1 MEFINIKIIRTFVI
15 AVCTHAVCAA
25 ELTEWRK
32 EADIPLNKC
41 NLETIV
47 GFYLI
52 NNSRIQAEF
61 ATATIP
67 LLNEQRKLVDKVPN
81 KNKSVGEQFNKEDF
95 SKFNAI
101 REKMM
106 SINLKQLTESN
117 RLRDMEMMEKMTQV
131 ADRNYRF
138 STELD
143 EKNSEYIYQ
152 LALYGLRVYDDMNP
166 YKSVEIDTK
175 NCSFDLA
182 IATLQ
187 DEPSKVMNSI
197 NVDELFR
204 KMQSLANR
212 NNMKKIDRT
221 KLSTIDKKEY
231 DKLMEEYRPFDRSA
245 TFYKDLN
252 NIGLMNKSSVVIY
265 DSLRRDFDIY
275 GSSNDYGKTLKNLKI
290 KKLVDERTL
299 QTIELIENLSMKI
312 PSEMS
317 KSLASRADYVKGLD
331 KK

>member
-1 MEFINIKIIRTFVI
+1 MGFINIKIIRIFVV
-15 AVCTHAVCAA
+15 AVCTLNVFAV

-47 GFYLI
+47 SFYIL

-61 ATATIP
+61 ATATTP
-67 LLNEQRKLVDKVPN
+67 LLDEQRKLVDKVPN

-95 SKFNAI
+95 SKFNAN

-106 SINLKQLTESN
+106 SINLKQLIESN
-117 RLRDMEMMEKMTQV
+117 RLRDIEMMEKMTQV

-152 LALYGLRVYDDMNP
+152 LALYGLRVYDEMNP
-166 YKSVEIDTK
+166 NKSVEIDTK

-182 IATLQ
+182 LSKIQ

-197 NVDELFR
+197 NVDDLFR
-204 KMQSLANR
+204 KMQNLASR
-212 NNMKKIDRT
+212 NSMKKIDRT
-221 KLSTIDKKEY
+221 KLSSTDKKEY
-231 DKLMEEYRPFDRSA
+231 DKLMEEYRPFDRAA

-252 NIGLMNKSSVVIY
+252 NIGLMNKSSLVIY
-265 DSLRRDFDIY
+265 DSLRKDFELY
-275 GSSNDYGKTLKNLKI
+275 GSSNDYGKTLKGIKI

-299 QTIELIENLSMKI
+299 KTIDLIENLSTKI

-317 KSLASRADYVKGLD
+317 KSLASRADYVKSLD